1 MTGLQLLVLVIV
13 AIVTAIIL
21 APRKRYRKMR
31 GILDRLKPRAQEKL
45 IAASEPRAV
54 SAEEQSKAEYV
65 RLQKIIED
73 RKQIARDTDIS
84 HHLWGLYSDHFRSAA
99 AKPRDDSDQD
109 GEWYQVNILRAS
121 SGNGLNE
128 IVFELKGARYR
139 FVDDEE
145 MHVWSDNLKHFS
157 LFLHDDADRCLIE
170 IPMRIKIDSQGRT
183 YSISSG
189 GPNAFLPGDWIKH
202 FIDVTLKNQS
212 IRKQEI
218 RAQKHQERLA
228 EITELKARFGISD

>member
-21 APRKRYRKMR
+21 APRNRFRKMR
-31 GILDRLKPRAQEKL
+31 GILDRLRPRAQEKR
-45 IAASEPRAV
+45 IAASEPRAM
-54 SAEEQSKAEYV
+54 SEEEESKAEYV

-73 RKQIARDTDIS
+73 RKQIAWDTDIS
-84 HHLWGLYSDHFRSAA
+84 HHLWNLYSDHFRSVAA
-99 AKPRDDSDQD
+99 ESRDDSDQD
-109 GEWYQVNILRAS
+109 GEWYQVSILRAS
-121 SGNGLNE
+121 SDNGLNE

-145 MHVWSDNLKHFS
+145 KRGWSDNLKYFS
-157 LFLHDDADRCLIE
+157 LFLYDDADRCLIE
-170 IPMRIKIDSQGRT
+170 IPMRIRVDSLGRM
-183 YSISSG
+183 YSVSSG

-228 EITELKARFGISD
+228 EIRELKARFGISD